1 MRVILIKI
9 SEWWQVL
16 RNYIRNRSS
25 AAAPESAKPWV
36 VMGGLTEE
44 EEDRIEEQ
52 KAQEQVRDAMDGF
65 DDVLFDGD
73 SYNTKSI

>member
-1 MRVILIKI
+1 MRVILTKI
-9 SEWWQVL
+9 IDWWQVL
-16 RNYIRNRSS
+16 RNYIRSRT
-25 AAAPESAKPWV
+25 APPPEPPKPWV

-44 EEDRIEEQ
+44 EEDRIEDQ
-52 KAQEQVRDAMDGF
+52 KAQDQIKDSMDDF

>member
-16 RNYIRNRSS
+16 RNYIRNRSTTTT
-25 AAAPESAKPWV
+25 PESTKPWV